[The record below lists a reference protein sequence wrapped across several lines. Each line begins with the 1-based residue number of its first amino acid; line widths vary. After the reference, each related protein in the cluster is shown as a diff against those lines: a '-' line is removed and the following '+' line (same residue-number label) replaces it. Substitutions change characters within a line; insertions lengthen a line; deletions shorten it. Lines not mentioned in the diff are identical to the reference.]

1 MTLNA
6 VAIDTLAPAQR
17 SVTTNPKLI
26 AISGPAEGTTFALA
40 EEEISIGRE
49 SSNSITINDHSVSRR
64 HCIIRKEDGSFKLV
78 DLDSYN
84 GTFVNSLPIGEQ
96 YLKHGDQI
104 SVGSVRFVFLLQEAT
119 GSPVELGEDE
129 LVNPSTIRLA
139 RQDALYLKPEALAA
153 NLPTGARIARD
164 LHALFKIST
173 SLSTIHALVP
183 LQRALLDTVMET
195 IPAERAAVLLVKQN
209 SEEFLASC
217 GIDKKLQSQQPIRI
231 SQSVANKVLHDGAAI
246 LCVDR
251 KDDESLR
258 EAESLVAAR
267 VCSLLCVPLVIRE
280 RVIGLIYLDTTNGT
294 TVLDEGHLQ
303 LLTAVGAIAAVA
315 IENVQHLEWLQY
327 ENQRLKQEISREHD
341 MIGESPRMHEVFRF
355 IERIAPSDATVLIR
369 GESGT
374 GKELVAHAIHKN
386 SERSAKPFIAINCAV
401 LSEAL
406 LESELFG
413 HERGAFTGAVAQKRG
428 RLEMAEGGTV
438 FLDEVG
444 ELTPATQAKL
454 LRVLQER
461 QFERVGGTR
470 TINVDVRLIAA
481 TNRNLEEAIKSGAF
495 RQDLYYRLNV
505 ISLTLPPLRERRE
518 DIPLLAYYFV
528 AKFSKKCKRLVSG
541 ISAETHNC
549 LLAYDWPGNVREME
563 NAIERAVVLGNT
575 DMLLPDDL
583 PEALWANTPQPH
595 DATSYHEALT
605 EMKKQLIR
613 RTLEQTNGNYTEAAK
628 LLRIHPTN
636 LHRLVRTLGMRES
649 I

>member
-1 MTLNA
+1 
-6 VAIDTLAPAQR
+6 
-17 SVTTNPKLI
+17 VTTNPKLI

-49 SSNSITINDHSVSRR
+49 PSNSISINDHSVSRR
-64 HCIIRKEDGSFKLV
+64 HCVIRRENGSFKV
-78 DLDSYN
+78 IDLDSYN
-84 GTFVNSLPIGEQ
+84 GTFVNSLPVGEQ
-96 YLKHGDQI
+96 CLNHGDQI
-104 SVGSVRFVFLLQEAT
+104 SVGSVRFVFVLQEPEAS

-139 RQDALYLKPEALAA
+139 RQDALYLKPEAEAA
-153 NLPTGARIARD
+153 NLPSAARIARD
-164 LHALFKIST
+164 LHALLKITT
-173 SLSTIHALVP
+173 SLSTIHGLIP

-195 IPAERAAVLLVKQN
+195 IPAERGAILLVKEN
-209 SEEFLASC
+209 SEEFVAAC
-217 GIDKKLQSQQPIRI
+217 GIDKKLQAQQPIRI
-231 SQSVANKVLHDGAAI
+231 SQSVAHKVLREGAAI

-258 EAESLVAAR
+258 DAESLVAAR

-280 RVIGLIYLDTTNGT
+280 RVIGLIYLDTTNAAI
-294 TVLDEGHLQ
+294 VLDEGHLE

-327 ENQRLKQEISREHD
+327 ENQRLQQEISLEHN
-341 MIGESPRMHEVFRF
+341 MIGESARMREVFRF

-401 LSEAL
+401 LSETL

-413 HERGAFTGAVAQKRG
+413 HEKGAFTGAVAQKRG
-428 RLEMAEGGTV
+428 RLEVADGGTL

-444 ELTPATQAKL
+444 ELTPVTQAKL

-461 QFERVGGTR
+461 QFERVGSTR
-470 TINVDVRLIAA
+470 TISVDVRLIAA
-481 TNRNLEEAIKSGAF
+481 TNRNLEEAIRSGAF

-505 ISLTLPPLRERRE
+505 ISLTLPPLRDRRE

-541 ISAETHNC
+541 IAPEVHNC

-583 PEALWANTPQPH
+583 PEALWANHTQPQDP
-595 DATSYHEALT
+595 TSYHEALI

-613 RTLEQTNGNYTEAAK
+613 RTLDQANGNYTEAAK
-628 LLRIHPTN
+628 LLKIHPTN
-636 LHRLVRTLGMRES
+636 LHRMVRTLGLRES
-649 I
+649 ARREG

>member
-1 MTLNA
+1 
-6 VAIDTLAPAQR
+6 
-17 SVTTNPKLI
+17 
-26 AISGPAEGTTFALA
+26 LA

-49 SSNSITINDHSVSRR
+49 ASNSISINDHSVSRQ
-64 HCIIRKEDGSFKLV
+64 HCVIRRENGSFKLI

-84 GTFVNSLPIGEQ
+84 GTFVNSVPVGEQ
-96 YLKHGDQI
+96 YLNHGDQI
-104 SVGSVRFVFLLQEAT
+104 SVGSVRFVFLLQEPEDS
-119 GSPVELGEDE
+119 GSPVEFGEDE

-139 RQDALYLKPEALAA
+139 RQDALYLKPEAVAA
-153 NLPTGARIARD
+153 HLPPDARIASD
-164 LHALFKIST
+164 LNALLKIST
-173 SLSTIHALVP
+173 SLSTIHGLMP

-195 IPAERAAVLLVKQN
+195 IPVERGAILLVKKN

-217 GIDKKLQSQQPIRI
+217 GIDKKLHSQQPIRI
-231 SQSVANKVLHDGAAI
+231 SQSVASKVLQDGAAI

-258 EAESLVAAR
+258 DAESLVAAR

-280 RVIGLIYLDTTNGT
+280 RVIGLIYLDTTNAA

-303 LLTAVGAIAAVA
+303 LLTGVGAIAAVA

-327 ENQRLKQEISREHD
+327 ENQRLQQEISLEHD
-341 MIGESPRMHEVFRF
+341 MIGESARMRDVFRF

-386 SERSAKPFIAINCAV
+386 SERSAKQFIAINCAV

-406 LESELFG
+406 LETELFG
-413 HERGAFTGAVAQKRG
+413 HEKGAFTGAVAQKRG

-470 TINVDVRLIAA
+470 TISVDVRLIAA

-518 DIPLLAYYFV
+518 DIPLLAYHFV

-541 ISAETHNC
+541 ITAETHNC

-575 DMLLPDDL
+575 DMLLPEDL
-583 PEALWANTPQPH
+583 PEALWSNTPQPH

-605 EMKKQLIR
+605 KMKIQLIR
-613 RTLEQTNGNYTEAAK
+613 RTLEQANGNYTEAAK

>member
-1 MTLNA
+1 
-6 VAIDTLAPAQR
+6 
-17 SVTTNPKLI
+17 VTTNPKLI

-49 SSNSITINDHSVSRR
+49 ASNSISINDHSVSRQ
-64 HCIIRKEDGSFKLV
+64 HCVIRRENGSFKLT

-84 GTFVNSLPIGEQ
+84 GTFVNSSPVGEQ
-96 YLKHGDQI
+96 YLSHGDQI
-104 SVGSVRFVFLLQEAT
+104 SVGSVRFVFLLQEPEDS

-139 RQDALYLKPEALAA
+139 RHDALYLKPEAVAA
-153 NLPTGARIARD
+153 NLPADARIASD
-164 LHALFKIST
+164 LNALLKIST
-173 SLSTIHALVP
+173 SLSTIHGLMP

-195 IPAERAAVLLVKQN
+195 IPAERGAILLVKKN

-217 GIDKKLQSQQPIRI
+217 GIDKKLHSQQPVRI
-231 SQSVANKVLHDGAAI
+231 SQSVASKVLQDGAAI

-280 RVIGLIYLDTTNGT
+280 RVIGLIYLDTSNAA

-327 ENQRLKQEISREHD
+327 ENQRLQQEISIEHD
-341 MIGESPRMHEVFRF
+341 MIGESARMRDVFRF

-413 HERGAFTGAVAQKRG
+413 HEKGAFTGAVSQKLG
-428 RLEMAEGGTV
+428 RLEVANGGTL

-518 DIPLLAYYFV
+518 DIPLLAYHFV

-541 ISAETHNC
+541 ITTETHNC
-549 LLAYDWPGNVREME
+549 LVAYDWPGNVREME

-595 DATSYHEALT
+595 DPTSYHEALT

-613 RTLEQTNGNYTEAAK
+613 RTLEQANGNYTEAAK
-628 LLRIHPTN
+628 ILRIHPTN
-636 LHRLVRTLGMRES
+636 LHRLVRTLGLRES

>member
-1 MTLNA
+1 
-6 VAIDTLAPAQR
+6 
-17 SVTTNPKLI
+17 
-26 AISGPAEGTTFALA
+26 
-40 EEEISIGRE
+40 
-49 SSNSITINDHSVSRR
+49 
-64 HCIIRKEDGSFKLV
+64 
-78 DLDSYN
+78 LDSYN
-84 GTFVNSLPIGEQ
+84 GTFVNSVPVGEQ
-96 YLKHGDQI
+96 YLNHGDQI
-104 SVGSVRFVFLLQEAT
+104 SVGSVRFVFLLQEPEDS
-119 GSPVELGEDE
+119 GSPVEFGEDE

-139 RQDALYLKPEALAA
+139 RQDALYLKPEAVAA
-153 NLPTGARIARD
+153 HLPADARIASD
-164 LHALFKIST
+164 LNALLKIST
-173 SLSTIHALVP
+173 SLSTIHGLMP

-195 IPAERAAVLLVKQN
+195 IPVERGAILLVKKN

-217 GIDKKLQSQQPIRI
+217 GIDKKLHSQQPIRI
-231 SQSVANKVLHDGAAI
+231 SQSVANKVLQDGAAI

-258 EAESLVAAR
+258 DAESLVAAR

-280 RVIGLIYLDTTNGT
+280 RVIGLIYLDTTNAA

-303 LLTAVGAIAAVA
+303 LLTGVGAIAAVA

-327 ENQRLKQEISREHD
+327 ENQRLQQEISLEHD
-341 MIGESPRMHEVFRF
+341 MIGESARMRDVFRF

-386 SERSAKPFIAINCAV
+386 SERSAKQFIAINCAV

-406 LESELFG
+406 LETELFG
-413 HERGAFTGAVAQKRG
+413 HEKGAFTGAVAQKRG

-470 TINVDVRLIAA
+470 TISVDVRLIAA

-518 DIPLLAYYFV
+518 DIPLLAYHFV

-541 ISAETHNC
+541 ITAETHNC

-575 DMLLPDDL
+575 DMLLPEDL
-583 PEALWANTPQPH
+583 PEALWSNTPQPH

-605 EMKKQLIR
+605 KMKIQLIR
-613 RTLEQTNGNYTEAAK
+613 RTLEQANGNYTEAAK